1 MINIILADDHQIVR
15 EGLISLLDDDP
26 QIVCHGQAKN
36 GQEALDLLATTKG
49 VDIAVLDVEMPVMDG
64 VEATRHIKAKY
75 PQVKVL
81 ILTMYTKH
89 EFITSLIREGVS
101 GYILK
106 ERGREELIKAI
117 HEIHMGK
124 QYFGERVTSKLIEAM
139 KAPPRPTEA
148 EKIVK
153 LTKREK
159 EVLKLIAEGMTTPQ
173 ISAKL
178 FIANST
184 VETHRRNLIDK
195 LDVPNSKGLVAYAV
209 KHKII

>member
-15 EGLISLLDDDP
+15 EGLISLLDDAP
-26 QIVCHGQAKN
+26 MIMCHGEAKN
-36 GQEALDLLATTKG
+36 GQEALDLLVKHKG
-49 VDIAVLDVEMPVMDG
+49 IDIAVLDIEMPVMDG
-64 VEATRHIKAKY
+64 VEATRQIKAKY
-75 PQVKVL
+75 PEVKVL

-89 EFITSLIREGVS
+89 EFITSLIKEGAS

-106 ERGREELIKAI
+106 ERGREELINAI
-117 HEIHMGK
+117 QAVYRGEH
-124 QYFGERVTSKLIEAM
+124 YFGERVTSKLIEGM
-139 KAPPRPTEA
+139 RQRPRPSEQ

-173 ISAKL
+173 ISARL
-178 FIANST
+178 FIAHST

-209 KHKII
+209 KHQII